1 MFVTLLTCE
10 KNSISTFGPCIV
22 HACVKISTN
31 CCLTFS
37 RADEDPSFITSK
49 HLRRYSGGDPID
61 TESSDES
68 DDEGRRDDSSD
79 DDDENDRA
87 TSNARQSWCT
97 IS

>member
-1 MFVTLLTCE
+1 MGEPLNHIHQDTKSPQLIAVGKRTLKT
-10 KNSISTFGPCIV
+10 T
-22 HACVKISTN
+22 TN

-79 DDDENDRA
+79 DDEENDRT